1 MIIEVSGIQVNVTK
15 KNIKNM
21 HLYVK
26 PPDGR
31 VEVTAPYL
39 MSNTVI
45 KMFVSSKAGWI
56 REKQAAFAGQTKNPE
71 PQFVSGEDFYLW
83 GSRYILNVKHGGRYS
98 LVIEG
103 DEAILTVREN
113 STAKQREAW
122 VNEWYRARLK
132 EQIEILLPKWSAITG
147 LIPSSWQTKNMTTRW
162 GTCNTRTGKIWFN
175 LQLAKKP
182 TECLEYIILHE
193 LAHLRVRNHG
203 KDFKAIL
210 DRYMPDWRKVRNKLQ
225 QNE

>member
-15 KNIKNM
+15 KNIRNM

-39 MSNTVI
+39 MSNTTI
-45 KMFVSSKAGWI
+45 KLFIMSKADWI
-56 REKQAAFAGQTKNPE
+56 RAKQEVFAVQNQKPE
-71 PQFVSGEDFYLW
+71 PQFVSGEEFYLW
-83 GSRYILNVKHGGRYS
+83 GSRYILNVKYGGRNS
-98 LVIEG
+98 LVIDG
-103 DEAILTVREN
+103 DEAVLTVRES
-113 STAKQREAW
+113 STPKQREAW

-132 EQIEILLPKWSAITG
+132 EQIGILLPKWTAITG

-162 GTCNTRTGKIWFN
+162 GTCNTRTGKIWVN
-175 LQLAKKP
+175 LQLVKKP

-193 LAHLRVRNHG
+193 LAHLKVCNHG

-210 DRYMPDWRKVRNKLQ
+210 DRYMPDWRKVRKKLQ
-225 QNE
+225 DKD